1 MFMRK
6 AIAAMA
12 TAGLLA
18 FAGAAHAEMV
28 TLGFSIEN
36 NSDQTITNIY
46 YGPSS
51 SQNWS
56 DDILSGVIAPGETVN
71 ITVTDN
77 LPDCDYDF
85 SYTFDDGQ
93 EYTEYHVNMCEID
106 GTVHQFTN

>member
-6 AIAAMA
+6 ALAGLA
-12 TAGLLA
+12 TAGLLLA
-18 FAGAAHAEMV
+18 AGAAQAEV

-36 NSDQTITNIY
+36 NSSSTITNIY

-56 DDILSGVIAPGETVN
+56 DDILEGVISPGETVEVS
-71 ITVTDN
+71 VTDN

-85 SYTFDDGQ
+85 SYTFSDGS